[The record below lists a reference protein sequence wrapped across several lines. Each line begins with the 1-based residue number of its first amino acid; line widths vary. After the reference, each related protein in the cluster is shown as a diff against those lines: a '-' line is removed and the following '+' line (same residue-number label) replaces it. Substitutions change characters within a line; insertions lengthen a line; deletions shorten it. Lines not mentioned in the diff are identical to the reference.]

1 MGAAEKTGATDVTR
15 IGRLGLVILIVV
27 SCTACDQAVK
37 SIAKESLAASPPL
50 SLLNDFIR
58 IEYSEN
64 PGAILGL
71 GAGLPSPIRLL
82 FFIIF
87 VSVILT
93 LTLVFTL
100 NPRGY
105 SLMQIAG
112 LALVAAGGMGNLLDR
127 LFNNGVVID
136 YISFGIGALRTGI
149 FNVADVAIMA
159 GGVIVVL
166 FSARPYQSAVDLP
179 RLL

>member
-1 MGAAEKTGATDVTR
+1 MTR
-15 IGRLGLVILIVV
+15 TGRLGLVILILI
-27 SCTACDQAVK
+27 SCIACDQAVK

-82 FFIIF
+82 SSIIF

-93 LTLVFTL
+93 FTLVFTF
-100 NPRGY
+100 NPRGS
-105 SLMQIAG
+105 SLMQIVG
-112 LALVAAGGMGNLLDR
+112 LALVAAGGIGNLLDR

-136 YISFGIGALRTGI
+136 YVSFGIGVLRTGI

-166 FSARPYQSAVDLP
+166 FSARRDPKGLGGP
-179 RLL
+179 